1 MLTKLLRK
9 RDISQTSTHELRR
22 TLTAIDL
29 TLMGI
34 GAIIG
39 AGVFVITGIAAAT
52 KAGPAI
58 VLSYVLAGLASM
70 FAALAYAELAAS
82 IGGSGSAYT
91 YAYTGFGELIAWLV
105 AWNLLLEYTM
115 SIATVAIGWSG
126 YVHDLFLSLHIHIP
140 DAISKNPFDGGC
152 VNLLASGII
161 LLLSGL
167 LCLGV
172 RESVRFNTIIVFIKL
187 VTIAIFIIVASMNLD
202 TRYWHPYF
210 PFGWSGVVSGASL
223 VFFAYIG
230 FDALST
236 AVEETIEPQR
246 NVPIGIIASLLI
258 CTTIYII
265 VSALLTGITS
275 YTTLNV
281 ESPVSSALLQLGYHT
296 VAGLISAGAIAGL
309 TTVMLVMFYGL
320 SRICLALARDGMLP
334 TSLAIIHP
342 QTRTPVRVIIITGIV
357 MAITSGVAPIDRVA
371 ELVNIGT
378 LTAFAFVSAGVI
390 VMRRTHR
397 DLPRPFKM
405 PLSPLTPLLGIGFCL
420 YLMGHLQTFTWVRFA
435 IWTVIGMIIYF
446 MYGIH
451 HSTLEKN
458 ETVGE

>member
-9 RDISQTSTHELRR
+9 REVNPPSTHQLYR
-22 TLTAIDL
+22 TLTAMDL

-58 VLSYVLAGLASM
+58 VLSYVLAGIASM
-70 FAALAYAELAAS
+70 FAALAYAELAAC

-91 YAYTGFGELIAWLV
+91 YAYTGFGEFIAWLV

-115 SIATVAIGWSG
+115 SLATVAIGWSG
-126 YVHDLFLSLHIHIP
+126 YVRDLFLSLHIVIP
-140 DAISKNPFDGGC
+140 DALSKNPFDGGY

-161 LLLSGL
+161 LLLAAL
-167 LCLGV
+167 LCMGV
-172 RESVRFNTIIVFIKL
+172 RESVRFNMVIVFIKL
-187 VTIAIFIIVASMNLD
+187 LTIAIFIVVASAHLD
-202 TRYWHPYF
+202 TQYWHPYF

-236 AVEETIEPQR
+236 AVEETINPQR
-246 NVPIGIIASLLI
+246 NVPIGILASLFV
-258 CTTIYII
+258 CTLIYIV

-281 ESPVSSALLQLGYHT
+281 ESPVSNALLQLGYHT
-296 VAGLISAGAIAGL
+296 VAGMISAGAVAGL

-334 TSLAIIHP
+334 LSLAYIHP
-342 QTRTPVRVIIITGIV
+342 QTRTPTRVIMITGVI
-357 MAITSGVAPIDRVA
+357 MAIISGVTPIDRVA

-390 VMRRTHR
+390 VMRHTHR

-405 PLSPLTPLLGIGFCL
+405 PFSPITPLLGIGFCL
-420 YLMGHLQTFTWVRFA
+420 FLMGYLQFFTWVRFA
-435 IWTVIGMIIYF
+435 IWTVIGIIIYF
-446 MYGIH
+446 VYGIR
-451 HSTLEKN
+451 HSTLEKS
-458 ETVGE
+458 